1 MIFVNED
8 IADFLTETSVG
19 KHTDLVSYVT
29 PSSRSLQF
37 LEVLPEQS
45 PHISDSLG
53 NNVSQFRFPLL
64 KVSLIAEDLR
74 SDFSSVSAGTRVHL
88 SDNGSS

>member
-37 LEVLPEQS
+37 LEVLP
-45 PHISDSLG
+45 
-53 NNVSQFRFPLL
+53 
-64 KVSLIAEDLR
+64 
-74 SDFSSVSAGTRVHL
+74 
-88 SDNGSS
+88 